1 VSVAHDRYWF
11 LPIDLLMEDKFPVDQ
26 WIGKVTALVFV
37 AHGTGDHTISDSH
50 GRRVYELAPN
60 KAGLWLVPGAD
71 HDELWAEGEW
81 DKAKAFFEEAEKKLG
96 R

>member
-1 VSVAHDRYWF
+1 
-11 LPIDLLMEDKFPVDQ
+11 
-26 WIGKVTALVFV
+26 
-37 AHGTGDHTISDSH
+37 
-50 GRRVYELAPN
+50 
-60 KAGLWLVPGAD
+60 VPGAD